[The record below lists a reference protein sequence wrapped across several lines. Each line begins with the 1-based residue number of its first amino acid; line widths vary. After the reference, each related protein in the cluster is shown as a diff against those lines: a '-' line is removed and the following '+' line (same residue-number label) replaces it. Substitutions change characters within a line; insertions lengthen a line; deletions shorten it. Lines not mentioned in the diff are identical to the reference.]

1 MNPMQLVSYP
11 DALAYQW
18 GGSAVGRD
26 VGMQHQKLWE
36 QHYANQNAQQQA
48 ANQQQQAFDQ
58 QAMQQRSNALS
69 QQAASHADSL
79 KQSDFER
86 KRKTAREHTI
96 ANLASSFGG
105 RSGGFSAFRK
115 SLLG

>member
-1 MNPMQLVSYP
+1 MMPMQLVNYP

-18 GGSAVGRD
+18 TGSMVGRD
-26 VGMQHQKLWE
+26 RGMLHQKLWE
-36 QHYANQNAQQQA
+36 QHWAHQNAQQQA
-48 ANQQQQAFDQ
+48 ANNQQQAWNQ
-58 QAMQQRSNALS
+58 RAMQQQDNALK
-69 QQAASHADSL
+69 QQADSHADSL
-79 KQSDFER
+79 KQADFER

-105 RSGGFSAFRK
+105 RTGGFDAFRK